1 MGDARREADRA
12 RQEAAAWFTRL
23 SRPAITTGAL
33 REFREWRKA
42 PENRQAYEAIES
54 VWSAAGALAND
65 AEVRAL
71 AVRKPG
77 SRGGGARGRSWV
89 WAAPVAAAAL
99 ALALAA
105 FLAWSVRASVYES
118 GVGEMRVVRLDD
130 GSVMRLNTDS
140 RVDVRF
146 GRGERRVR
154 LERGEALFDVAHDER
169 RPFVV
174 TADGAQVR
182 AIGTRFNVR
191 RTGGVVDVVLLE
203 GAVAV
208 RSEAAGEVTLK
219 PNQRVA
225 VSDGEITGVAAV
237 DAPEVASWA
246 EGRLVF
252 EGTPLSQAVAEVNRY
267 SRRKVQL
274 AEPGLGGAEVSGTF
288 RTGDSAAFAAAVAE
302 IFDLQLEDGRAGAM
316 VLQRRSGVGS

>member
-42 PENRQAYEAIES
+42 PENRQAYEAIEQ
-54 VWSAAGALAND
+54 VWTSAGALAAD
-65 AEVRAL
+65 PEVRAL
-71 AVRKPG
+71 GARG
-77 SRGGGARGRSWV
+77 DRRRGGGARGRGWV

-99 ALALAA
+99 ALAIAA

-140 RVDVRF
+140 RVVVRLD
-146 GRGERRVR
+146 GGERRVR
-154 LERGEALFDVAHDER
+154 LERGEALFDVARDER

-174 TADGAQVR
+174 TADAAQVR
-182 AIGTRFNVR
+182 ALGTRFSVR
-191 RTGGVVDVVLLE
+191 RTDDQVDVVLLE

-208 RSEAAGEVTLK
+208 RSEEKEEVTLR

-225 VSDGEITGVAAV
+225 VAGGELAEVAAV
-237 DAPEVASWA
+237 DAPEVTSWT

-252 EGTPLSQAVAEVNRY
+252 EGLPLAQAVAEVNRY
-267 SRRKVQL
+267 SRRKVRL
-274 AEPGLGGAEVSGTF
+274 AEPGLGGSAVSGTF
-288 RTGDSAAFAAAVAE
+288 RTGDAAAFAGAVAE
-302 IFDLQLEDGRAGAM
+302 IFDLQLVDGRAGAL
-316 VLQRRSGVGS
+316 VLQRAEAAGS